1 MDAQKKYEEIA
12 ASLAEGGAVMS
23 QMFGMPTLKVGG
35 KAFAGI
41 RNGEMVFKLTGEA
54 HARALA
60 MKGAHLFDPMDGR
73 PMKEWVVVPATGA
86 KEWQALAKDALDYV
100 SSVKKAAPK
109 RKK

>member
-1 MDAQKKYEEIA
+1 MNAEKQYDKIA
-12 ASLAEGGAVMS
+12 EALADDGAAKS
-23 QMFGMPTLKVGG
+23 QMFGMPTMKVGG

-86 KEWQALAKDALDYV
+86 KEWQSLAKDALEYV
-100 SSVKKAAPK
+100 SSVKKPSPK
-109 RKK
+109 KKK